1 MAVGFASGSIS
12 PVEVVDTCLARIERL
27 NSRINAFVSLSDTA
41 IDDARSSTQR
51 HTNGHPLSPL
61 DGVPVAI
68 KDNLAVRGLPAT
80 WGCPHYADFT
90 PEADELPVA
99 RLRNAGLII
108 IGKTNVPEFT
118 LEGYTGNPV
127 FGITRNPWNTD
138 LTPGGS
144 SGGSVAAVAA
154 GLVPLALGT
163 DGGGSTRRPA
173 AYTGLAGLK
182 PSIGAIARGG
192 GLPQILLDFEVI
204 GPIARTVAD
213 LALLFDILAGP
224 NRRDHRS
231 RQSMASSSANA
242 NDSLR
247 ILYVERFGDTP
258 LDPIIGR
265 HVSAAADSLTE
276 LGYVVERGPLP
287 FDIETVNQFWPT
299 IGMVGLAKL
308 VQAEPVMRERASPKY
323 VEMADRGSEIS
334 AATFLAGQEEIW
346 ALRDRCG
353 AAFRHYDI
361 IMTPSCAAMP
371 WPAAEAYPLH
381 IDGQK
386 AGPRGHAVYTGWVN
400 ACGHPGINLPA
411 APADDGMPIGFQLV
425 GDTGADPL
433 LIEVARRYETAHPWA
448 DRWPAGF

>member
-1 MAVGFASGSIS
+1 
-12 PVEVVDTCLARIERL
+12 L
-27 NSRINAFVSLSDTA
+27 NARINAFVSLSDTA
-41 IDDARSSTQR
+41 VDDARLSAQR
-51 HTNGHPLSPL
+51 HANGSPLSPL
-61 DGVPVAI
+61 DGMPIAI
-68 KDNLAVRGLPAT
+68 KDNLAVRGMPTT

-99 RLRNAGLII
+99 RLRDAGLII

-118 LEGYTGNPV
+118 LEGYTGNTV
-127 FGITRNPWNTD
+127 FGTTCNPWNTD

-173 AYTGLAGLK
+173 AFTGLVGLK
-182 PSIGAIARGG
+182 PSIGTIARGG

-213 LALLFDILAGP
+213 LALLFDVLADP
-224 NRRDHRS
+224 DRRDHRS
-231 RQSMASSSANA
+231 RRSMTSSSAAA
-242 NDSLR
+242 NDPLR
-247 ILYVERFGDTP
+247 ILYAERFGDAP

-265 HVSAAADSLTE
+265 YVSSAADSLAE

-299 IGMVGLAKL
+299 ISMVGLAKL
-308 VQAEPVMRERASPKY
+308 TQSEPAMRGRASPKY
-323 VEMADRGSEIS
+323 VEMADRGNEIS
-334 AATFLAGQEEIW
+334 AATFLAGQEEVW
-346 ALRDRCG
+346 ALRNQCG
-353 AAFRHYDI
+353 AAFQEYDI

-371 WPAAEAYPLH
+371 WPAAEAYPPH

-386 AGPRGHAVYTGWVN
+386 VGPRGHAVYTGWVN

-411 APADDGMPIGFQLV
+411 AQADNGMPIGFQLV
-425 GDTGADPL
+425 GDIGADPL
-433 LIEVARRYETAHPWA
+433 LIDVARRYEAAHPWA
-448 DRWPAGF
+448 DRWPDGF